1 MDSFVK
7 CNLLSYPLALVCQD
21 IQELARHFGVD
32 MEQCHSHWHQVHASL
47 EGIDQSA
54 DQTMTWITG
63 NLSTSHPALYRIA
76 AVGLLL
82 PTSTA
87 DCERGFSCLKRVKTE
102 NRNCLSVKVLNY
114 LLAVSLQGP
123 PLESFNFEKAV
134 KAWNETG
141 PLLMMLMKK
150 KQLKYILI

>member
-7 CNLLSYPLALVCQD
+7 CNVLSYPLGLAFVCQD

-32 MEQCHSHWHQVHASL
+32 MEQCRSHWHQVHASL
-47 EGIDQSA
+47 EGTDQSA

-82 PTSTA
+82 PTTTA

-134 KAWNETG
+134 KAWKD
-141 PLLMMLMKK
+141 KK
-150 KQLKYILI
+150 PRRQAHF

>member
-32 MEQCHSHWHQVHASL
+32 MEQCRSHWHQVRASL
-47 EGIDQSA
+47 EGTDQSA

-82 PTSTA
+82 PTTTA
-87 DCERGFSCLKRVKTE
+87 DFERGFSCLKRVKTE

-114 LLAVSLQGP
+114 LLAVSL
-123 PLESFNFEKAV
+123 
-134 KAWNETG
+134 
-141 PLLMMLMKK
+141 
-150 KQLKYILI
+150 

>member
-32 MEQCHSHWHQVHASL
+32 MEQCRSHWHQVRASL
-47 EGIDQSA
+47 EGTDQSA

-76 AVGLLL
+76 AVGILL

-87 DCERGFSCLKRVKTE
+87 DFERGFSCLKRVKTE
-102 NRNCLSVKVLNY
+102 NRNCLS
-114 LLAVSLQGP
+114 
-123 PLESFNFEKAV
+123 
-134 KAWNETG
+134 
-141 PLLMMLMKK
+141 
-150 KQLKYILI
+150 